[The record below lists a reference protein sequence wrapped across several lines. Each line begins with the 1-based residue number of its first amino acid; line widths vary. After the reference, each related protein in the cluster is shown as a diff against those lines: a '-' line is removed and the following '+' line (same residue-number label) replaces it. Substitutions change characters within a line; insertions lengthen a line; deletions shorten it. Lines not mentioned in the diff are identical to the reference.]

1 MLNTDKQ
8 GDTNTDQIN
17 ATDGYPNKRSKLETN
32 KNSSINSL
40 VDFHSSRIRY
50 TSLLVTLAALPL
62 GISVSLP
69 IRISAALP
77 LGISAALQPVYG
89 DTKANFYGFHD

>member
-40 VDFHSSRIRY
+40 VDRFIE
-50 TSLLVTLAALPL
+50 VC
-62 GISVSLP
+62 
-69 IRISAALP
+69 
-77 LGISAALQPVYG
+77 
-89 DTKANFYGFHD
+89 N

>member
-17 ATDGYPNKRSKLETN
+17 ATDGYQNKRSKLETN

-40 VDFHSSRIRY
+40 VDRFIE
-50 TSLLVTLAALPL
+50 VC
-62 GISVSLP
+62 
-69 IRISAALP
+69 
-77 LGISAALQPVYG
+77 
-89 DTKANFYGFHD
+89 N